1 MSKSLGNS
9 LLLSDLL
16 GKYSDEA
23 IKFALLQTNYRND
36 INVTDDLFPEAEKHL
51 YEFYSA
57 LASAEGAHLSAGA
70 ADKGAYAEKIDA
82 EFDECMSDDFNTALA
97 LGNLFGYFKEL
108 KKLVSEK
115 DPRAAAVAAQIRATY
130 SLLGLFRKDAAA
142 YVKWYESKI
151 SSDVPEAVKAVAEER
166 LAARA
171 RKDWAASDALRA
183 KLAEMGYAVKDS
195 KEGYTLTKNV

>member
-1 MSKSLGNS
+1 MI
-9 LLLSDLL
+9 DLTQYRRRATHEVRI
-16 GKYSDEA
+16 GACTIGGTHPVAVQSM
-23 IKFALLQTNYRND
+23 TNTDTRD
-36 INVTDDLFPEAEKHL
+36 IAACVAQIERIARAGAPIVRLTAQGVREAENL
-51 YEFYSA
+51 RDITER
-57 LASAEGAHLSAGA
+57 LR
-70 ADKGAYAEKIDA
+70 ADG
-82 EFDECMSDDFNTALA
+82 NTTALVA
-97 LGNLFGYFKEL
+97 DIHFLPE
-108 KKLVSEK
+108 
-115 DPRAAAVAAQIRATY
+115 AAAVAAQIRATY

>member
-1 MSKSLGNS
+1 
-9 LLLSDLL
+9 
-16 GKYSDEA
+16 
-23 IKFALLQTNYRND
+23 
-36 INVTDDLFPEAEKHL
+36 
-51 YEFYSA
+51 
-57 LASAEGAHLSAGA
+57 
-70 ADKGAYAEKIDA
+70 
-82 EFDECMSDDFNTALA
+82 MSDDFNTALA

-171 RKDWAASDALRA
+171 RNIHRVAPARKDWAASDALRA

-195 KEGYTLTKNV
+195 KEGYTLTKN

>member
-1 MSKSLGNS
+1 
-9 LLLSDLL
+9 
-16 GKYSDEA
+16 
-23 IKFALLQTNYRND
+23 
-36 INVTDDLFPEAEKHL
+36 
-51 YEFYSA
+51 
-57 LASAEGAHLSAGA
+57 
-70 ADKGAYAEKIDA
+70 
-82 EFDECMSDDFNTALA
+82 MSDDFNTALA

-171 RKDWAASDALRA
+171 RKDWAASDAAARKAGGNGLCGKGFERGVHA
-183 KLAEMGYAVKDS
+183 DEKR
-195 KEGYTLTKNV
+195 LTFFS